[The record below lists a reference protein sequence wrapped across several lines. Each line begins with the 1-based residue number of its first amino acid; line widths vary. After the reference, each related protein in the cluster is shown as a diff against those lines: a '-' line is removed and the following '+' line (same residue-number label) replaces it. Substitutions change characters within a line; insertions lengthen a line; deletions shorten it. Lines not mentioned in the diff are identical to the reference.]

1 MKKFISVMLL
11 LSLIFVLSG
20 VVIFRT
26 QISKPQNTPTEKPA
40 YIRPTPVAH
49 EPVENIVEPVENPVE
64 NISETPE
71 NIVETETVEKPLAH
85 DVSLP
90 DKTYTDEELEILAL
104 IVYQEAGGNRVSD
117 DTRRLVAQVFLNR
130 VNDSRFPDSFYEVAT
145 AERQYGRL
153 HWTGIVWPDR
163 ASSQTEAPAVER
175 AYKIAQEVLESDEP
189 VCPEG
194 VIFQAEFVQG
204 EIYAE
209 QDGMYFC
216 FG

>member
-1 MKKFISVMLL
+1 MKKFISRMFL

-20 VVIFRT
+20 TIMFRNQVSELQREPEET
-26 QISKPQNTPTEKPA
+26 TVCVHPSHD
-40 YIRPTPVAH
+40 VL
-49 EPVENIVEPVENPVE
+49 EPVENIVE
-64 NISETPE
+64 
-71 NIVETETVEKPLAH
+71 TVEE
-85 DVSLP
+85 SLVHSDPAP

-104 IVYQEAGGNRVSD
+104 IVYQEAGEDRVSD

-153 HWTGIVWPDR
+153 YWTGIVWPDR
-163 ASSQTEAPAVER
+163 ASSQVEAHAVER

-189 VCPEG
+189 VCPED

-204 EIYAE
+204 DIYAE

>member
-1 MKKFISVMLL
+1 MKKFISGMFL

-20 VVIFRT
+20 TIMFRNQVSELQSEPEET
-26 QISKPQNTPTEKPA
+26 TVCVQPSHD
-40 YIRPTPVAH
+40 VC
-49 EPVENIVEPVENPVE
+49 EPVENIVE
-64 NISETPE
+64 
-71 NIVETETVEKPLAH
+71 TVEE
-85 DVSLP
+85 SLVHSDPAP

-104 IVYQEAGGNRVSD
+104 IVYQEAGEDRVSD

-153 HWTGIVWPDR
+153 YWTGIVWPDR
-163 ASSQTEAPAVER
+163 ASSQVEAHAVER
-175 AYKIAQEVLESDEP
+175 AYKIAQEVLESDDP
-189 VCPEG
+189 ICPED

-204 EIYAE
+204 DIYAE

>member
-1 MKKFISVMLL
+1 MKKFISGMFL

-20 VVIFRT
+20 TIMFRNQVSELQSEPEET
-26 QISKPQNTPTEKPA
+26 TVCVQPSHD
-40 YIRPTPVAH
+40 VC
-49 EPVENIVEPVENPVE
+49 EPVENIVE
-64 NISETPE
+64 
-71 NIVETETVEKPLAH
+71 TVEE
-85 DVSLP
+85 SLVHNDPAP

-104 IVYQEAGGNRVSD
+104 IVYQEAGEDRVSD

-153 HWTGIVWPDR
+153 YWTGIVWPDR
-163 ASSQTEAPAVER
+163 ASTQVEAHAVER

-204 EIYAE
+204 DIYAE

>member
-1 MKKFISVMLL
+1 MKKLISGMLL

-20 VVIFRT
+20 VIMLRT
-26 QISKPQNTPTEKPA
+26 QVDEPQDTPTEKPVYVQPNHA
-40 YIRPTPVAH
+40 VH
-49 EPVENIVEPVENPVE
+49 EPVENIVE
-64 NISETPE
+64 
-71 NIVETETVEKPLAH
+71 TVEE
-85 DVSLP
+85 SLVHSDPIP

-104 IVYQEAGGNRVSD
+104 IVYQEAGGDIVSD

-145 AERQYGRL
+145 EERQYGRL
-153 HWTGIVWPDR
+153 YWTGIVWPDR
-163 ASSQTEAPAVER
+163 ASSQEEAHAVER

-204 EIYAE
+204 DIYAE

>member
-1 MKKFISVMLL
+1 MKKFISGMLL
-11 LSLIFVLSG
+11 LSMIFALSG
-20 VVIFRT
+20 IIMFRT
-26 QISKPQNTPTEKPA
+26 QVSEPQNTPKERPA
-40 YIRPTPVAH
+40 PTVH
-49 EPVENIVEPVENPVE
+49 EPVENVV
-64 NISETPE
+64 
-71 NIVETETVEKPLAH
+71 ETVEDSLVH
-85 DVSLP
+85 SDSLP

-104 IVYQEAGGNRVSD
+104 IVYQEAGGDNVSD
-117 DTRRLVAQVFLNR
+117 ETRRLVAQVFLNR

-153 HWTGIVWPDR
+153 YWTGIVWPDR
-163 ASSQTEAPAVER
+163 ASSQAEEHAVER

-189 VCPEG
+189 ICPAG

-204 EIYAE
+204 DIYAE

>member
-1 MKKFISVMLL
+1 MKKFVSGMLL

-20 VVIFRT
+20 IIMLRT
-26 QISKPQNTPTEKPA
+26 QVDVLQDTPEEESV
-40 YIRPTPVAH
+40 YVQSTPIVH
-49 EPVENIVEPVENPVE
+49 KPVENIVE
-64 NISETPE
+64 
-71 NIVETETVEKPLAH
+71 TVEDSLVHSDP
-85 DVSLP
+85 LP
-90 DKTYTDEELEILAL
+90 DKTYTDEELDILAL
-104 IVYQEAGGNRVSD
+104 IVYQEAGEDKVSD

-153 HWTGIVWPDR
+153 YWTGIVWPDR
-163 ASSQTEAPAVER
+163 ASSQVEAHAVER

-189 VCPEG
+189 ICPEG

-204 EIYAE
+204 DIYAE
-209 QDGMYFC
+209 QDGVYFC

>member
-1 MKKFISVMLL
+1 MKKFISGMLL
-11 LSLIFVLSG
+11 LAMIFVLSSI
-20 VVIFRT
+20 VMLRT
-26 QISKPQNTPTEKPA
+26 QVSEPQNIPTQTSVH
-40 YIRPTPVAH
+40 IQPTQTVQ
-49 EPVENIVEPVENPVE
+49 EPVENIVEPVEEPVE
-64 NISETPE
+64 EPVVH
-71 NIVETETVEKPLAH
+71 VESA
-85 DVSLP
+85 S

-104 IVYQEAGGNRVSD
+104 IVYQEAGGDNVSD

-145 AERQYGRL
+145 ANRQYGRL
-153 HWTGIVWPDR
+153 YLTGIVWPDR
-163 ASSQTEAPAVER
+163 ASSPAEGPAVGR

-189 VCPEG
+189 ICPEG

-204 EIYAE
+204 DIYAA

>member
-1 MKKFISVMLL
+1 MKKFISGMFL

-20 VVIFRT
+20 TIMFRNQVSELQREPEET
-26 QISKPQNTPTEKPA
+26 TVCVHPSHDA
-40 YIRPTPVAH
+40 R
-49 EPVENIVEPVENPVE
+49 EPVENIVE
-64 NISETPE
+64 
-71 NIVETETVEKPLAH
+71 TVEE
-85 DVSLP
+85 SLVHSDPAP

-104 IVYQEAGGNRVSD
+104 IVYQEAGEDKVSD

-153 HWTGIVWPDR
+153 YWTGIVWPDR
-163 ASSQTEAPAVER
+163 ASSQVEAHAVER
-175 AYKIAQEVLESDEP
+175 AYKIAQEVLESDDP
-189 VCPEG
+189 ICPED

-204 EIYAE
+204 DIYAE

>member
-1 MKKFISVMLL
+1 MKKLISGMLL
-11 LSLIFVLSG
+11 LSMIFVLSG
-20 VVIFRT
+20 VIMLRT
-26 QISKPQNTPTEKPA
+26 QVSEPEDTPAEKSVYVQPSHDV
-40 YIRPTPVAH
+40 R
-49 EPVENIVEPVENPVE
+49 EPVENIVE
-64 NISETPE
+64 
-71 NIVETETVEKPLAH
+71 TVEDSLVHSDP
-85 DVSLP
+85 LP

-104 IVYQEAGGNRVSD
+104 IVYQEAGGDRVSD

-153 HWTGIVWPDR
+153 YWTGIVWPER
-163 ASSQTEAPAVER
+163 ASSQAEAHAVER

-189 VCPEG
+189 VCPAG

-204 EIYAE
+204 DIYAE

>member
-1 MKKFISVMLL
+1 MKKFISAMFL

-20 VVIFRT
+20 TIMFRNQVSELQREPEET
-26 QISKPQNTPTEKPA
+26 TVCVQPSHDV
-40 YIRPTPVAH
+40 R
-49 EPVENIVEPVENPVE
+49 EPVENIVE
-64 NISETPE
+64 
-71 NIVETETVEKPLAH
+71 TVEE
-85 DVSLP
+85 SLVHSDPAP

-104 IVYQEAGGNRVSD
+104 IVYQEAGEDRVSD

-145 AERQYGRL
+145 EERQYGRL
-153 HWTGIVWPDR
+153 YWTGIVWPDR
-163 ASSQTEAPAVER
+163 ASSQAEAHAVER
-175 AYKIAQEVLESDEP
+175 AYKIAQEVLESDDP
-189 VCPEG
+189 ICPED

-204 EIYAE
+204 DIYAE

>member
-1 MKKFISVMLL
+1 MKKFISGMFL

-20 VVIFRT
+20 TIMFRNQVSELQREPEET
-26 QISKPQNTPTEKPA
+26 TVCVQPSHD
-40 YIRPTPVAH
+40 VC
-49 EPVENIVEPVENPVE
+49 EPVENIVE
-64 NISETPE
+64 
-71 NIVETETVEKPLAH
+71 TVEK
-85 DVSLP
+85 SLVHSDPAP

-104 IVYQEAGGNRVSD
+104 IVYQEAGEDRVSD

-153 HWTGIVWPDR
+153 YWTGIVWPDR
-163 ASSQTEAPAVER
+163 ASSQVEAHAVER
-175 AYKIAQEVLESDEP
+175 AYKIAQEVLESDDP

-204 EIYAE
+204 DIYAE

>member
-1 MKKFISVMLL
+1 MKKLILGMLL

-20 VVIFRT
+20 VIMLRT
-26 QISKPQNTPTEKPA
+26 QVDVRQDTPEEKSV
-40 YIRPTPVAH
+40 YVQPTPIVH
-49 EPVENIVEPVENPVE
+49 EPVENIVE
-64 NISETPE
+64 
-71 NIVETETVEKPLAH
+71 TVEK
-85 DVSLP
+85 SLVHSDPAP

-104 IVYQEAGGNRVSD
+104 IVYQEAGGDKVSD

-130 VNDSRFPDSFYEVAT
+130 VKDSRFPDSFYEVAT
-145 AERQYGRL
+145 AKRQYGRL
-153 HWTGIVWPDR
+153 YWTGIVWPDR
-163 ASSQTEAPAVER
+163 ASSQAEAHAVER

-189 VCPEG
+189 ICPEG

-204 EIYAE
+204 DIYAE

>member
-1 MKKFISVMLL
+1 MKKFISGMFL

-20 VVIFRT
+20 TIMFRNQVSELQREPEET
-26 QISKPQNTPTEKPA
+26 TVCVQTSHD
-40 YIRPTPVAH
+40 VC
-49 EPVENIVEPVENPVE
+49 EPVENIVE
-64 NISETPE
+64 
-71 NIVETETVEKPLAH
+71 TVEE
-85 DVSLP
+85 SLVHSDPAP

-104 IVYQEAGGNRVSD
+104 IVYQEAGEDRVSD

-145 AERQYGRL
+145 QERQYGRL

-204 EIYAE
+204 DIYAQ

>member
-1 MKKFISVMLL
+1 MKKFISGMFL

-20 VVIFRT
+20 TIMFRNQVSELQREPEET
-26 QISKPQNTPTEKPA
+26 TVCVHPSHDV
-40 YIRPTPVAH
+40 R
-49 EPVENIVEPVENPVE
+49 EPVENIVE
-64 NISETPE
+64 
-71 NIVETETVEKPLAH
+71 TVEE
-85 DVSLP
+85 SLVHSDPAP

-104 IVYQEAGGNRVSD
+104 IVYQEAGEDRVSD

-153 HWTGIVWPDR
+153 YWTGIVWPDR
-163 ASSQTEAPAVER
+163 ASSQAEAHAVER

-189 VCPEG
+189 ICPEG

-204 EIYAE
+204 DIYAE

>member
-1 MKKFISVMLL
+1 MKKLILGMLL
-11 LSLIFVLSG
+11 LSMIFVLSG
-20 VVIFRT
+20 VIMLRT
-26 QISKPQNTPTEKPA
+26 QVSKPQNTSTEKPV
-40 YIRPTPVAH
+40 YVQPTNSVH
-49 EPVENIVEPVENPVE
+49 KPVENVV
-64 NISETPE
+64 
-71 NIVETETVEKPLAH
+71 ETVEDSLVH
-85 DVSLP
+85 SDSLP

-104 IVYQEAGGNRVSD
+104 IVYQEAGGDNVSD
-117 DTRRLVAQVFLNR
+117 ETRRLVAQVFLNR

-153 HWTGIVWPDR
+153 YWTGIVWPDR
-163 ASSQTEAPAVER
+163 ASSQAEEHAVER

-189 VCPEG
+189 VCPAG

-204 EIYAE
+204 DIYAE

>member
-1 MKKFISVMLL
+1 MKKFISGMFL

-20 VVIFRT
+20 TIMFRN
-26 QISKPQNTPTEKPA
+26 QVSEPQSEPEETTVCVQPSHDV
-40 YIRPTPVAH
+40 R
-49 EPVENIVEPVENPVE
+49 EPVENIVE
-64 NISETPE
+64 
-71 NIVETETVEKPLAH
+71 TVEE
-85 DVSLP
+85 SLVHSDPVP

-104 IVYQEAGGNRVSD
+104 IVYQEAGEDRVSD

-153 HWTGIVWPDR
+153 YWTGIVWPDR
-163 ASSQTEAPAVER
+163 ASSQVEAHAVER
-175 AYKIAQEVLESDEP
+175 AYKIAQEVLESDDP
-189 VCPEG
+189 ICPED

-204 EIYAE
+204 DIYAE

>member
-1 MKKFISVMLL
+1 MKKFILGMLL
-11 LSLIFVLSG
+11 LSLIFVISG
-20 VVIFRT
+20 ILMLRT
-26 QISKPQNTPTEKPA
+26 QVDVPQDTPEEESV
-40 YIRPTPVAH
+40 YVQPTPIVH
-49 EPVENIVEPVENPVE
+49 EPVENIVE
-64 NISETPE
+64 
-71 NIVETETVEKPLAH
+71 TVE
-85 DVSLP
+85 DSLVHSDLPP
-90 DKTYTDEELEILAL
+90 DKTYTDEELDILAL
-104 IVYQEAGGNRVSD
+104 IVYQEAGGDRVSD

-153 HWTGIVWPDR
+153 YWTGIVWPDR
-163 ASSQTEAPAVER
+163 ASSQAEAHAVER
-175 AYKIAQEVLESDEP
+175 AYKIAHEVLESDEP
-189 VCPEG
+189 ICPEG

>member
-1 MKKFISVMLL
+1 MKKFISGMLL

-20 VVIFRT
+20 IIMLRT
-26 QISKPQNTPTEKPA
+26 QVSEPQSTSAETTVYVQPS
-40 YIRPTPVAH
+40 YDVR
-49 EPVENIVEPVENPVE
+49 EPVENIVE
-64 NISETPE
+64 
-71 NIVETETVEKPLAH
+71 TVEE
-85 DVSLP
+85 SLVHSDPAP

-104 IVYQEAGGNRVSD
+104 IVYQEAGGDRVSD
-117 DTRRLVAQVFLNR
+117 YTRRLVAQVFLNR

-153 HWTGIVWPDR
+153 YWTGIVWPDR
-163 ASSQTEAPAVER
+163 AISQAEAHAVER
-175 AYKIAQEVLESDEP
+175 AYTIAQEVLESDEP
-189 VCPEG
+189 ICPEG

>member
-1 MKKFISVMLL
+1 MKKFILGMLL

-20 VVIFRT
+20 IIMLRT
-26 QISKPQNTPTEKPA
+26 QVDVPQDTPEEESV
-40 YIRPTPVAH
+40 YVQPTPIVH
-49 EPVENIVEPVENPVE
+49 EPVENIVE
-64 NISETPE
+64 
-71 NIVETETVEKPLAH
+71 TVEDSLVHSDP
-85 DVSLP
+85 LP
-90 DKTYTDEELEILAL
+90 DKTYTDEELDILAL
-104 IVYQEAGGNRVSD
+104 IVYQEAGGDRVSD

-145 AERQYGRL
+145 ENRQYGRL
-153 HWTGIVWPDR
+153 YLTGIVWPDR
-163 ASSQTEAPAVER
+163 ASSPAEGPAVGR

-189 VCPEG
+189 ICPEG

-204 EIYAE
+204 DIYAA

>member
-1 MKKFISVMLL
+1 MKKFISGMLL

-20 VVIFRT
+20 IIMLRT
-26 QISKPQNTPTEKPA
+26 QVDAPQDTHEEKSV
-40 YIRPTPVAH
+40 YVQPTPIVH
-49 EPVENIVEPVENPVE
+49 EPVENIVE
-64 NISETPE
+64 
-71 NIVETETVEKPLAH
+71 TVEDSIVHSDP
-85 DVSLP
+85 LP
-90 DKTYTDEELEILAL
+90 DKTYTDEELDILAL
-104 IVYQEAGGNRVSD
+104 IVYQEAGGDKVSD

-153 HWTGIVWPDR
+153 YWTGIVWPDR
-163 ASSQTEAPAVER
+163 ASSQAEAHAVER

-189 VCPEG
+189 ICPEG
-194 VIFQAEFVQG
+194 VIFQAAFVQG
-204 EIYAE
+204 DIYAE

>member
-1 MKKFISVMLL
+1 MKKFILGMLL

-20 VVIFRT
+20 IIMLRT
-26 QISKPQNTPTEKPA
+26 QVDVPQDTPEEESV
-40 YIRPTPVAH
+40 YVQPTPIVH
-49 EPVENIVEPVENPVE
+49 EPVENIVE
-64 NISETPE
+64 
-71 NIVETETVEKPLAH
+71 TVEDSLVHSDP
-85 DVSLP
+85 LP
-90 DKTYTDEELEILAL
+90 DKTYTDEELDILAL
-104 IVYQEAGGNRVSD
+104 IVYQEAGGDRVSD

-145 AERQYGRL
+145 EERQYGRL
-153 HWTGIVWPDR
+153 YWTGIVWPDR
-163 ASSQTEAPAVER
+163 ASSQAEAHAVER

-204 EIYAE
+204 DIYAE

>member
-1 MKKFISVMLL
+1 MKKFISGMLL

-20 VVIFRT
+20 ITMLRT
-26 QISKPQNTPTEKPA
+26 QVYEPQNTLTEKPA
-40 YIRPTPVAH
+40 PTVH
-49 EPVENIVEPVENPVE
+49 EPVENIVE
-64 NISETPE
+64 
-71 NIVETETVEKPLAH
+71 TVEESLVHSDP
-85 DVSLP
+85 LP

-104 IVYQEAGGNRVSD
+104 IVYQEAGGDRVSD

-153 HWTGIVWPDR
+153 YWTGIVWPDR
-163 ASSQTEAPAVER
+163 ASSQGEAHAVER
-175 AYKIAQEVLESDEP
+175 AYKIAQEVLESAEP
-189 VCPEG
+189 ICPAG

-204 EIYAE
+204 DIYAE

>member
-1 MKKFISVMLL
+1 MKKFISGMFL

-20 VVIFRT
+20 TMMFRN
-26 QISKPQNTPTEKPA
+26 QVSEPQSEPEETTVCVQPSHDV
-40 YIRPTPVAH
+40 R
-49 EPVENIVEPVENPVE
+49 EPVENIVE
-64 NISETPE
+64 
-71 NIVETETVEKPLAH
+71 TVEE
-85 DVSLP
+85 SLVHSDPAP

-104 IVYQEAGGNRVSD
+104 IVYQEAGEDRVSD

-153 HWTGIVWPDR
+153 YWTGIVWPDR
-163 ASSQTEAPAVER
+163 ASTQVEAHAVER

-204 EIYAE
+204 DIYAE

>member
-1 MKKFISVMLL
+1 MKKFISGMLL

-20 VVIFRT
+20 VIILRT
-26 QISKPQNTPTEKPA
+26 QVSEPKNTPSENPVYA
-40 YIRPTPVAH
+40 QLAPTVH
-49 EPVENIVEPVENPVE
+49 EPVENLV
-64 NISETPE
+64 
-71 NIVETETVEKPLAH
+71 ETVEESIVHSDP
-85 DVSLP
+85 LP

-104 IVYQEAGGNRVSD
+104 IVYQEAGGDKVSD

-145 AERQYGRL
+145 AKRQYGRL
-153 HWTGIVWPDR
+153 YWTGIVWPER
-163 ASSQTEAPAVER
+163 ASSQAEAHAVER

-189 VCPEG
+189 VCPAS

-204 EIYAE
+204 DIYSE
-209 QDGMYFC
+209 QDGIYFC

>member
-1 MKKFISVMLL
+1 MKKFISGMFL

-20 VVIFRT
+20 TIMFRNQVSELQSEPEET
-26 QISKPQNTPTEKPA
+26 TVCVQPSHD
-40 YIRPTPVAH
+40 VC
-49 EPVENIVEPVENPVE
+49 EPVENIVE
-64 NISETPE
+64 
-71 NIVETETVEKPLAH
+71 TVEE
-85 DVSLP
+85 SLVHSDPAP

-104 IVYQEAGGNRVSD
+104 IVYQEAGEDRVSD

-153 HWTGIVWPDR
+153 YWTGIVWPDR
-163 ASSQTEAPAVER
+163 ASSQVEAHAVER

-189 VCPEG
+189 ICPEG

-204 EIYAE
+204 DIYAE

>member
-1 MKKFISVMLL
+1 MKKFVSGMLL

-20 VVIFRT
+20 AIMFRT
-26 QISKPQNTPTEKPA
+26 QVSEPKDTPSEKSV
-40 YIRPTPVAH
+40 YVQSSHDVR
-49 EPVENIVEPVENPVE
+49 EPVENIVE
-64 NISETPE
+64 
-71 NIVETETVEKPLAH
+71 TVEESLVHSDP
-85 DVSLP
+85 LP

-104 IVYQEAGGNRVSD
+104 IVYQEAGGDRVSD

-145 AERQYGRL
+145 SERQYGRL
-153 HWTGIVWPDR
+153 YWTGIVWPDR
-163 ASSQTEAPAVER
+163 AGSQAEAHAVER

-204 EIYAE
+204 DIYAQ

>member
-1 MKKFISVMLL
+1 MKKFISGMFL

-20 VVIFRT
+20 TIMFRNQVSELQREPEET
-26 QISKPQNTPTEKPA
+26 TVCVHPSHDV
-40 YIRPTPVAH
+40 R
-49 EPVENIVEPVENPVE
+49 EPVENIVE
-64 NISETPE
+64 
-71 NIVETETVEKPLAH
+71 TVEE
-85 DVSLP
+85 SLVHSDPAP

-104 IVYQEAGGNRVSD
+104 IVYQEAGEDRVSD

-153 HWTGIVWPDR
+153 YWTGIVWPDR
-163 ASSQTEAPAVER
+163 ASSQEEAHAVER
-175 AYKIAQEVLESDEP
+175 AYKIAQEVLESNEP

-204 EIYAE
+204 DIYAE

>member
-1 MKKFISVMLL
+1 MLL

-20 VVIFRT
+20 VIILRNQV
-26 QISKPQNTPTEKPA
+26 SEPKNTPAENPVYTQPA
-40 YIRPTPVAH
+40 PTAH
-49 EPVENIVEPVENPVE
+49 EPVENLV
-64 NISETPE
+64 
-71 NIVETETVEKPLAH
+71 ETVENSLVHSDP
-85 DVSLP
+85 LP

-104 IVYQEAGGNRVSD
+104 IVYQEAGGDKVSD

-130 VNDSRFPDSFYEVAT
+130 VNDSRFPNSFYEVAT

-153 HWTGIVWPDR
+153 YWTGIVWPER
-163 ASSQTEAPAVER
+163 ASSQAEAHAVER

-204 EIYAE
+204 DIYAE

>member
-1 MKKFISVMLL
+1 MKKFISGMFL

-20 VVIFRT
+20 TIMFRNQVSELQREHEET
-26 QISKPQNTPTEKPA
+26 TVCVQPSHDV
-40 YIRPTPVAH
+40 R
-49 EPVENIVEPVENPVE
+49 EPVENIVE
-64 NISETPE
+64 
-71 NIVETETVEKPLAH
+71 TVEE
-85 DVSLP
+85 SLVHSDPAP

-104 IVYQEAGGNRVSD
+104 IVYQEAGEDRVSD

-153 HWTGIVWPDR
+153 YWTGIVWPDR
-163 ASSQTEAPAVER
+163 ASSQVEAHAVER

-189 VCPEG
+189 VCPAG

-204 EIYAE
+204 DIYAE